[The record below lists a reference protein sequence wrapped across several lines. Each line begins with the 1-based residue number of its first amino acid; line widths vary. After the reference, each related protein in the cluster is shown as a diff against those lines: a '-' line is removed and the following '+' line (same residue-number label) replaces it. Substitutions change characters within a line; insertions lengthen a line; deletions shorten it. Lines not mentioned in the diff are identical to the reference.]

1 MESSDAATCAAALA
15 AGFKLLGGARDA
27 GAELAVDAD
36 GTLFDA
42 AGARVGR
49 SVTLRDARDVLAAN
63 ALAGSEAVVLAAVS
77 DGCWQIIPAE
87 NMVAAFAATRT
98 RLLFKASSADDAGVL
113 LGALETGVDGVVL
126 ATDDAAQVAQLHS
139 ALRPP
144 RRVPELLPAVVTRV
158 VGSVG
163 MGDRAC
169 VDTASVLSP
178 GEGLLLSSFA
188 SGFFLIMSEANETD
202 FIAGAYAECIR
213 LRFANLNTRSPQRA
227 PSASTPAP

>member
-1 MESSDAATCAAALA
+1 MFVKSGDAATCAAALA
-15 AGFKLLGGARDA
+15 AGFKLLGSRDA

-87 NMVAAFAATRT
+87 NMVAAFARTRT
-98 RLLFKASSADDAGVL
+98 RLLFRANSADDAGVL

-126 ATDDAAQVAQLHS
+126 ATDDAAEVAQLHS

-163 MGDRAC
+163 LGDRAC

-178 GEGLLLSSFA
+178 SEGLLLSSFA
-188 SGFFLIMSEANETD
+188 SGFFLVVSEANETD
-202 FIAGAYAECIR
+202 FIAGAYAVWI
-213 LRFANLNTRSPQRA
+213 S
-227 PSASTPAP
+227 